1 MPLPPEQAL
10 DESTHRKVEGS
21 FDSLRLAARQ
31 IRAEAD
37 SIRRDGGEERLAD
50 LLEGTAEELTGMLTR
65 LMSAA
70 YFGASDQPVPSSP
83 EKRTT
88 PPEKEEPN
96 QGSLFE
102 ESGEDS
108 LAA

>member
-1 MPLPPEQAL
+1 MPLPPDQAL

-31 IRAEAD
+31 IRSESEAIRAE
-37 SIRRDGGEERLAD
+37 GGEERLAL
-50 LLEGTAEELTGMLTR
+50 LLENTADELTGMLSR
-65 LMSAA
+65 LMSSA
-70 YFGASDQPVPSSP
+70 YFGGARSEAPVPKQP
-83 EKRTT
+83 GKKV
-88 PPEKEEPN
+88 PAKDDD

-102 ESGEDS
+102 ESGEDT